1 MSEPA
6 LTIDE
11 EQRAIVEEFEELGD
25 AFAQYTY
32 LLELSARLPAMND
45 SEKESCVLV
54 DGCQSQ
60 VWLAV
65 TANDDGTMS
74 VRGDSDTLIVRG
86 VLFLIVRLLDGR
98 MPAEVASTPLSFLE
112 ETDLKSAFSDERIA
126 GFASICATIR
136 TLSKTIADSQGDDRQ

>member
-6 LTIDE
+6 PTIDE

-60 VWLAV
+60 VRLAV

-86 VLFLIVRLLDGR
+86 VLFLIVRLRDGR
-98 MPAEVASTPLSFLE
+98 VPA
-112 ETDLKSAFSDERIA
+112 
-126 GFASICATIR
+126 
-136 TLSKTIADSQGDDRQ
+136 